1 VYGGGILLA
10 VGAYSYSGNNG
21 ISSVSGSTTVSDT
34 NYTFSSNMLDNC
46 SATSSS
52 SGGCSGA
59 NVYGGGLSVAVGAYV
74 CSYNSGN
81 DGGSSVSGSTTVTNT
96 NYTISSNMLT
106 SCSATSSFGGMS
118 IGTNVYG
125 GGISMAVGVYFYS
138 SGGGGSSVSGN
149 ATVSNTKYTIS
160 SNMLTSCIATSS
172 WFSVSSF
179 GVNVYGGG
187 ISMAVGAYI
196 SIWNYELNSPTVST
210 TVSNTIYT
218 ISSIMLINCS
228 ATSSSSG
235 SSYGANAYGGGIS
248 VAVGAYSWTE
258 LVVAAYSSLG
268 LCICVS
274 ADGGMPPTSACSHSV
289 MKQVDW
295 GANRHPQNKDARH
308 NKQSSGCSAEDLA
321 AIRCRQ
327 LAGVFKLPV
336 KHVPYFI
343 NFVKLQNL
351 VPSSPLRK
359 PAGTLQSRGKPKFKI
374 R

>member
-1 VYGGGILLA
+1 MSNAVCTILSNSITGCSAVSSVTGGGDSKGANVYGGCVSMA
-10 VGAYSYSGNNG
+10 VGAYSYGLYD
-21 ISSVSGSTTVSDT
+21 SSIVSGSTIMSNTVCT
-34 NYTFSSNMLDNC
+34 ILSNSITGC
-46 SATSSS
+46 SAVSSVT
-52 SGGCSGA
+52 GGGDSKGA
-59 NVYGGGLSVAVGAYV
+59 NVYGGGVSVV
-74 CSYNSGN
+74 
-81 DGGSSVSGSTTVTNT
+81 
-96 NYTISSNMLT
+96 
-106 SCSATSSFGGMS
+106 
-118 IGTNVYG
+118 
-125 GGISMAVGVYFYS
+125 
-138 SGGGGSSVSGN
+138 
-149 ATVSNTKYTIS
+149 
-160 SNMLTSCIATSS
+160 
-172 WFSVSSF
+172 
-179 GVNVYGGG
+179 
-187 ISMAVGAYI
+187 
-196 SIWNYELNSPTVST
+196 
-210 TVSNTIYT
+210 
-218 ISSIMLINCS
+218 
-228 ATSSSSG
+228 
-235 SSYGANAYGGGIS
+235 
-248 VAVGAYSWTE
+248 VGAYSWTE

>member
-1 VYGGGILLA
+1 
-10 VGAYSYSGNNG
+10 VGAYSINFEGAYS
-21 ISSVSGSTTVSDT
+21 SSVSGSTTVSNT
-34 NYTFSSNMLDNC
+34 SYIISSNTLTNC
-46 SATSSS
+46 SATSSLIRGYNDDS
-52 SGGCSGA
+52 S
-59 NVYGGGLSVAVGAYV
+59 
-74 CSYNSGN
+74 
-81 DGGSSVSGSTTVTNT
+81 
-96 NYTISSNMLT
+96 
-106 SCSATSSFGGMS
+106 
-118 IGTNVYG
+118 
-125 GGISMAVGVYFYS
+125 
-138 SGGGGSSVSGN
+138 
-149 ATVSNTKYTIS
+149 
-160 SNMLTSCIATSS
+160 
-172 WFSVSSF
+172 
-179 GVNVYGGG
+179 
-187 ISMAVGAYI
+187 
-196 SIWNYELNSPTVST
+196 
-210 TVSNTIYT
+210 
-218 ISSIMLINCS
+218 
-228 ATSSSSG
+228 
-235 SSYGANAYGGGIS
+235 SSYGANVYGGGIS